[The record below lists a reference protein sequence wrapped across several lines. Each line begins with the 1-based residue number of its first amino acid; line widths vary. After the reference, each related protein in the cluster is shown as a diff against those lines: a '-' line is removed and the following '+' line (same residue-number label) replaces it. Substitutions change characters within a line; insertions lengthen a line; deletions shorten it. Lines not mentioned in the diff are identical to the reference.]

1 MSGGRFDYYNEHVGY
16 SMDGKWEDHELNAL
30 FRDLFVKLD
39 GGSCR
44 DGDGGL
50 AQSLDFYL
58 SCDTSEEDYRADV
71 ELFKRRWLH
80 RTTEDRV
87 EFYQDALREY
97 AEKLIREMSA

>member
-1 MSGGRFDYYNEHVGY
+1 MSGGAFDYYNYSLAE
-16 SMDGKWEDHELNAL
+16 SMDGKWDDHELDAL
-30 FRDLFVKLD
+30 FRDMFVKLD

-58 SCDTSEEDYRADV
+58 SGDTSEEVYRADV
-71 ELFKRRWLH
+71 ELFKRKWFH
-80 RTTEDRV
+80 YTTEDRV

-97 AEKLIREMSA
+97 AEKLMREMSA